1 MGNKHANDDG
11 EPMSSKKLRRS
22 KRKKDPV
29 PEDVSLTIEANDN
42 GVEDDGFD
50 EEVEESL
57 QRDASNDQGNLEARL
72 PDPPVNLETGDVGL
86 SFQLK
91 MLEFMDSMRQ
101 EIKRGKEERARQD
114 KMSQPCRF
122 PLAWTL

>member
-1 MGNKHANDDG
+1 MGNKCANDGG
-11 EPMSSKKLRRS
+11 ESMSSKKLRRS

-29 PEDVSLTIEANDN
+29 PEDVSLTIDANDN
-42 GVEDDGFD
+42 GVEDGGFG

-57 QRDASNDQGNLEARL
+57 QRDASNNQGNSEARL

-91 MLEFMDSMRQ
+91 MLEFITQ
-101 EIKRGKEERARQD
+101 NA
-114 KMSQPCRF
+114 
-122 PLAWTL
+122 

>member
-1 MGNKHANDDG
+1 MGNKRANDGG

-22 KRKKDPV
+22 KRKKDPI
-29 PEDVSLTIEANDN
+29 PEDVSLTIDANDN
-42 GVEDDGFD
+42 GVEDGGFG

-57 QRDASNDQGNLEARL
+57 QRDASNDQGNSEARL
-72 PDPPVNLETGDVGL
+72 LDPPVNLETGDVGL

-101 EIKRGKEERARQD
+101 EIKRGKEERA
-114 KMSQPCRF
+114 
-122 PLAWTL
+122 

>member
-1 MGNKHANDDG
+1 MGNKRANDGDK
-11 EPMSSKKLRRS
+11 PMSSKKLRLS
-22 KRKKDPV
+22 KRNKDSV
-29 PEDVSLTIEANDN
+29 PEDVLLTIDSNDN
-42 GVEDDGFD
+42 DVEDGGFD

-57 QRDASNDQGNLEARL
+57 QRDASNHQGKSRARL

-101 EIKRGKEERARQD
+101 EIKCGKEERAR
-114 KMSQPCRF
+114 
-122 PLAWTL
+122 

>member
-1 MGNKHANDDG
+1 MGNKRANDGG
-11 EPMSSKKLRRS
+11 EPMSSKKLRCS
-22 KRKKDPV
+22 KRKKDPI
-29 PEDVSLTIEANDN
+29 PEDVSLTIDANDN
-42 GVEDDGFD
+42 GVEDGGFG

-57 QRDASNDQGNLEARL
+57 QRDASNDQGNSEARL

-101 EIKRGKEERARQD
+101 EIKRGKEERA
-114 KMSQPCRF
+114 
-122 PLAWTL
+122 